1 MGLNPERF
9 LVTPRVLAVAITT
22 PLLSIF
28 ASFAGVLGGW
38 LPMIARDMSLELYL
52 QSVRNSI
59 DQVDFLQG
67 VFKAFVFA
75 IVIGGIGCRSGLK
88 TQVGPGAVGASTT
101 RAVVAGIVAII
112 VLDGVLVGLFHALGI

>member
-1 MGLNPERF
+1 
-9 LVTPRVLAVAITT
+9 
-22 PLLSIF
+22 
-28 ASFAGVLGGW
+28 
-38 LPMIARDMSLELYL
+38 MIARDMSLELYL
-52 QSVRNSI
+52 QNVRNSI

-75 IVIGGIGCRSGLK
+75 VVIGGIGCRSGLK